1 MHLALSTWLLVVGSW
16 ATNVRLKDDTDYE
29 CLKDVECIKRY
40 FKVLILFYG
49 FVQEIT
55 RYV

>member
-1 MHLALSTWLLVVGSW
+1 MHLTLSTWLLVVGSW